1 MPSLREIAMRT
12 SPGQRALGTEGGTS
26 LEQVEQARSLFH
38 LVREHDSGL
47 EQGFSQKSA
56 NDWPCSSVPFPRARN
71 NGTSLP
77 DDLVAGVARLKKM
90 RTPRLRTPDAW
101 PIAVND
107 ASYLAESGWA
117 AKALAMTPTWSVIDL
132 FGATGDPEGDPY
144 EIGLA
149 VWLNGRRLLAMD
161 EKCAVVPD
169 AGGWSYYH
177 RRELRGAVPLWDLGR

>member
-77 DDLVAGVARLKKM
+77 DDLVAGVARLKKDAH
-90 RTPRLRTPDAW
+90 PSTPDARCVADRCQRR
-101 PIAVND
+101 IV
-107 ASYLAESGWA
+107 LGRKRMGREG
-117 AKALAMTPTWSVIDL
+117 
-132 FGATGDPEGDPY
+132 TGYDTH
-144 EIGLA
+144 
-149 VWLNGRRLLAMD
+149 VVSHRFVRSNGR
-161 EKCAVVPD
+161 P
-169 AGGWSYYH
+169 
-177 RRELRGAVPLWDLGR
+177 

>member
-90 RTPRLRTPDAW
+90 RAPCLLLPDKW
-101 PIAVND
+101 PIAV
-107 ASYLAESGWA
+107 AGAVYLIESGWA
-117 AKALAMTPTWSVIDL
+117 AKALALSWSPLDL
-132 FGATGDPEGDPY
+132 FGAVTDPRGDPY
-144 EIGLA
+144 SDGLA
-149 VWLNGRRLLAMD
+149 VWLSGRKLLAI
-161 EKCAVVPD
+161 CATFAVAD
-169 AGGWSYYH
+169 YGGGRAYFN
-177 RRELRGAVPLWDLGR
+177 RRQQVGAKLL